1 MVSGLVGTK
10 GLPPGAVLVKPCV
23 SGSPRGLSQ
32 AGRRKETRGAQVW
45 GRGGEG
51 SMRKKGGPSC
61 WGPGCSGNDRQ
72 QAWHR
77 ARPRAPSPSGRG
89 WPPPHRTPP
98 LPTPP
103 VSQMRRCSVNSTWQT
118 GAFQSQSVTVDSG
131 VFWVCLLF
139 PLSNLFQTASGHRL
153 TGRSDAGLTVGHVEP
168 PRS

>member
-1 MVSGLVGTK
+1 MVSGLVRTK
-10 GLPPGAVLVKPCV
+10 GPPLGAVPVKLCV

-32 AGRRKETRGAQVW
+32 AGRRKQTTGAQVW

-51 SMRKKGGPSC
+51 STRKKGGPSC

-89 WPPPHRTPP
+89 WPPPHHTPSADATCEP
-98 LPTPP
+98 NEKMLGE
-103 VSQMRRCSVNSTWQT
+103 QNSAD
-118 GAFQSQSVTVDSG
+118 GGISVTEHHHG
-131 VFWVCLLF
+131 FRGILGLF
-139 PLSNLFQTASGHRL
+139 TLSTSNLFQTASGHRL
-153 TGRSDAGLTVGHVEP
+153 TGRSDAGLTAGHVEP

>member
-89 WPPPHRTPP
+89 WPPPHRNPP
-98 LPTPP
+98 SADATCEPNEKMLGEQH
-103 VSQMRRCSVNSTWQT
+103 VAD
-118 GAFQSQSVTVDSG
+118 GGISVTERHRG
-131 VFWVCLLF
+131 FRGILGLF
-139 PLSNLFQTASGHRL
+139 TLSTK
-153 TGRSDAGLTVGHVEP
+153 
-168 PRS
+168 